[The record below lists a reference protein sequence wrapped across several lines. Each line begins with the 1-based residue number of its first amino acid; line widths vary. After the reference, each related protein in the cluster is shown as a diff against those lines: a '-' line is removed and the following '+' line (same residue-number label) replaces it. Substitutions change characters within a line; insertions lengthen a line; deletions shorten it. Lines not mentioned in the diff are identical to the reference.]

1 MPQHAEEENAMTA
14 PVTSSPADQPL
25 ESIAELVRFAPDSY
39 GFRYQN
45 HVSLFIVTGD
55 GVILID
61 PCGQGNPRTPS
72 MIKEAARSVTDQDVK
87 YVVYSHWGAD
97 HGMGGAVFADTA
109 QFVGHRNVVG
119 KIAEANDPGSPV
131 PEITFDDHLDLNL
144 GGTHLDLYWAGLS
157 AKDDYIIVH
166 HPASRLIMTVD
177 YVQPK
182 NAPFR
187 TLLGHPDRT
196 AERQKWIADHLDFAV
211 LISGHA
217 SPHMTGTRA
226 DVLEARQYL
235 LDLSDAMASAR
246 SAGHA
251 DGSPAMVAAV
261 KASLAPKYGSWRRF
275 DDFLPLNIEGVS
287 RWRAEEP

>member
-1 MPQHAEEENAMTA
+1 MTA
-14 PVTSSPADQPL
+14 TATAVPAKQPP
-25 ESIAELVRFAPDSY
+25 ESIAELVRFAPDCY

-45 HVSLFIVTGD
+45 HVSLFIATHD

-61 PCGQGNPRTPS
+61 PCGQGNPRTPA

-97 HGMGGAVFADTA
+97 HGIGGSVFADTA
-109 QFVGHRNVVG
+109 RFVGHRNVVG
-119 KIAEANDPGSPV
+119 KIAAANDPTSPV
-131 PEITFDDHLDLNL
+131 PEITFDQHLDLHL
-144 GGTHLDLYWAGLS
+144 GETHVDLYWAGLS
-157 AKDDYIIVH
+157 AQDDYVIIH

-187 TLLGHPDRT
+187 SLLGHPDRIV
-196 AERQKWIADHLDFAV
+196 ERLQWIEDNLDFDV

-217 SPHMTGTRA
+217 SPSMTGTPA
-226 DVLEARQYL
+226 DVAEARQYL
-235 LDLSDAMASAR
+235 LDLSSAMAAAR
-246 SAGHA
+246 AAGHA
-251 DGSPAMVAAV
+251 ECSPAMTTAV
-261 KASLAPKYGSWRRF
+261 KASLAPRYGAWRRF
-275 DDFLPLNIEGVS
+275 DDFLPLNIEGVV